1 MSNTVVSLI
10 QGFMKLY
17 LAKIWLYSLRGVV
30 YLKRTLIWLSQIMFT
45 CIAKIFNFLRSTL
58 GLRFYKLKFN
68 WQSKTNRNPSAGN
81 RWLEFLG
88 ARSVLQIILFF
99 IIIILAFP
107 QSRWYIADA
116 AEIPGQKTLLYK
128 LIGPGDQDFSL
139 ETVEMEAAPTISA
152 PAESWRQGSVIAQ
165 PSTIITTPIINTTQ
179 EISGLSTGGM
189 ALAKPIIMPGASLPT
204 GSGEIGRIQTVI
216 HVVQTGETIGQI
228 AEQYGIGV
236 TTILW
241 ANNLN
246 IRSYIRPGDQLKI
259 PPTTGVIHKV
269 KRGDTISKIA
279 KYYKS
284 TPEKIIKQNKL
295 KEDGSDLVI
304 GEDLV
309 VPDGVMPA
317 PVYVAPVRKYT
328 QLSNIAAPPPSVA
341 APAGSGYLWPAG
353 VRRITQYY
361 GWRHTGL
368 DVGGPIGTGLYASKA
383 GTVIRSQCGWNGG
396 YGCYIIID
404 HGGGVTTLYA
414 HASKL
419 YVSVGEYV
427 SQGQTIATMGSTGRS
442 TGSHLHF
449 EVRVNGARQNPLRYI
464 R

>member
-1 MSNTVVSLI
+1 
-10 QGFMKLY
+10 MKLH
-17 LAKIWLYSLRGVV
+17 LAKIWLYSLRGLV
-30 YLKRTLIWLSQIMFT
+30 YLKRGIVWLGQILFVIIT
-45 CIAKIFNFLRSTL
+45 KIFNFLRGTL
-58 GLRFYKLKFN
+58 GLRFYKIKFN
-68 WQSKTNRNPSAGN
+68 WRSKTNHNFSLN
-81 RWLEFLG
+81 NHWLEFIG
-88 ARSVLQIILFF
+88 ARASLQTILFV
-99 IIIILAFP
+99 IIVILAFP
-107 QSRWYIADA
+107 QSRWYQADA
-116 AEIPGQKTLLYK
+116 AEIPGHKTLLYQ

-139 ETVEMEAAPTISA
+139 ETVGVETTPTTQSST
-152 PAESWRQGSVIAQ
+152 ESWRQGAVIAQ
-165 PSTIITTPIINTTQ
+165 PSTIITTPPANAPQ
-179 EISGLSTGGM
+179 EIAGLSNGGM

-204 GSGEIGRIQTVI
+204 GSGEFGRIQTII
-216 HVVQTGETIGQI
+216 HTVQTGETIGEI
-228 AEQYGIGV
+228 AEKYSIGV

-259 PPTTGVIHKV
+259 PPTSGVIHKV
-269 KRGDTISKIA
+269 KKGDTILKIA
-279 KYYKS
+279 KYYNS
-284 TPEKIIKQNKL
+284 TADKIIKQNKL

-317 PVYVAPVRKYT
+317 PVYVAPVRRYT
-328 QLSNIAAPPPSVA
+328 QLSNIAAPPPSIA
-341 APAGSGYLWPAG
+341 APAGSGYLWPTS
-353 VRRITQYY
+353 VRHITQYF

-368 DVGGPIGTGLYASKA
+368 DIGGPVGTGLYATKA

-404 HGGGVTTLYA
+404 HGNGITTLYG

-427 SQGQTIATMGSTGRS
+427 SQGQTIALMGSTGRS

-449 EVRVNGARQNPLRYI
+449 EIRVNGVRQNPLRYI